1 MDRRKRSFVFRF
13 FRFVVKIKLI
23 FNRKEY
29 KVFRKEREVKMTEI
43 YHEFILVSFSARLI
57 PIRGF
62 V

>member
-1 MDRRKRSFVFRF
+1 MGRRKHSFVFRF

-23 FNRKEY
+23 FNRKER
-29 KVFRKEREVKMTEI
+29 KVFRKEREVKTTEI
-43 YHEFILVSFSARLI
+43 FHEFILVSFSTKLI